1 MTDEQQ
7 PLVHVDSMATSE
19 TALRVPGTNNATYGP
34 VPKTEQIFYVE
45 FLEIAPS
52 PVPVN
57 EIFFI
62 WLRGQILP
70 SWVTALD
77 TLNDAW
83 LANATLAIT
92 SWAIYPDRERMEPTT
107 YTIPL
112 RTKAYADFAH
122 IAVRDAAGAHVD
134 HLTISGANDILA
146 DMLILGPFLRTGEW
160 TFEIVA
166 KLADGTCLFAMSL
179 TQWLKG
185 NLH

>member
-1 MTDEQQ
+1 
-7 PLVHVDSMATSE
+7 MATPE

-34 VPKTEQIFYVE
+34 VPKAEQIFEVE

-52 PVPVN
+52 PIPVDQ
-57 EIFFI
+57 IFFV

-70 SWVTALD
+70 SRVTALD
-77 TLNDAW
+77 TLNDAD
-83 LANATLAIT
+83 LANATLAI
-92 SWAIYPDRERMEPTT
+92 SLSAVYPDGYRDEPTT
-107 YTIPL
+107 YTVPL
-112 RTKAYADFAH
+112 RTKAYAELAH
-122 IAVRDAAGAHVD
+122 IAVRNATGANVD

-146 DMLILGPFLRTGEW
+146 DMLILRQFLRTEEW

-185 NLH
+185 DLH